1 MEIENQQLVNIV
13 PILDAVSTPIYETK
27 GKAHTAPAKTKS
39 NIKTKSNPKT
49 KSEPITTLVLAPITL
64 VVPDGEIYFRNDE
77 GDEQVL
83 EYGMIYEYVESI
95 CQKMGV
101 PHLNVTKVTND
112 VYPKLKTFNT
122 ITEIED
128 QIVMTVSN
136 MVTDHY
142 DYSAVAMW
150 ILISNLHAQTHDD
163 YVEVVKQLFNN
174 VSKTGELAS
183 IVTQEFVDFV
193 IVHRNAINAALNY
206 ARDYEMSVF
215 GYRTLENAY
224 LKRTTA
230 GFIIERPQHLY
241 MRVAI
246 AIHRESK
253 NIDRVIE
260 TYDHMSQGYFTHAT
274 PTLFNAGTL
283 CQQMSSCFLLSV
295 DDDMGSITK
304 CWGNCAMI
312 SKFSGGIGLCLT
324 SIRASGA
331 YIKSTQGYSNG
342 LKVTGVYDAICNYAN
357 QGGRRPGS
365 NAVYIEPW
373 HADTPYFIELKKN
386 TGAETERTRNLFTAL
401 MVNDI
406 FMERVEQDGIWS
418 FMCPASCPNLLNKY
432 GDDFSQAYIDY
443 ENRGVFVKQIKARD
457 LWFKIMEVQIE
468 SGMPYIIYKD
478 AANRKSN
485 QKNIGVINCSNLC
498 AEILQ
503 FSSNKEYG
511 VCNLA
516 SICLPKFVTKT
527 ADSVSYDY
535 QKLYEVARMVTRN
548 LNNVIDVNYYPVKA
562 AKRSNM
568 KHRPIGIGPQG
579 LADVFALFRTPFGS
593 KLSRDLNKKIFETI
607 YFGALTESCLIARE
621 TRAYRSFN
629 GSPMSKGEF
638 QFNLWGLSD
647 TDLSGMWDWAK
658 LRLDIIKY
666 GIANSLTTCCMPTA
680 STSQIMGNNECIE
693 PYTENIYIRTTNAGE
708 FFVINKHLMR
718 DLMEQGLWNED
729 VPDLIKYYKGSIA
742 SIPGIP
748 DDIKQIYRTV
758 WETPQKSIIK
768 LAAERGPF
776 IDQTQS
782 MNIFIAKA
790 SYPALT
796 SCLFYAWKRGLKTGM
811 YYLRTKT
818 ASNANQF
825 GIDIDKIKALQAKYQ
840 IEEADVEKTLTLAIE
855 PSSPTTQACRFIP
868 GRKFKP
874 GECTMCSS

>member
-1 MEIENQQLVNIV
+1 MEIENQQLVNIE
-13 PILDAVSTPIYETK
+13 PILDPASTPIYETK
-27 GKAHTAPAKTKS
+27 GKQSTLPAKTK
-39 NIKTKSNPKT
+39 
-49 KSEPITTLVLAPITL
+49 ITLALPSTL

-77 GDEQVL
+77 GEEEVL
-83 EYGMIYEYVESI
+83 EYGMIHEYVESI

-112 VYPKLKTFNT
+112 VYPKLKTYNT

-163 YVEVVKQLFNN
+163 YTEVTKQLFNN
-174 VSKTGELAS
+174 TSKTGELAS

-193 IVHRNAINAALNY
+193 ISHRVTINAALNY
-206 ARDYEMSVF
+206 QRDYEMSVF

-224 LKRTTA
+224 LKRTTK
-230 GFIIERPQHLY
+230 GLIIERPQHLY

-246 AIHRESK
+246 AIHRESR

-260 TYDHMSQGYFTHAT
+260 TYDFMSQGYFTHAT

-295 DDDMGSITK
+295 DDDMSSITK

-324 SIRASGA
+324 NIRASGA

-373 HADTPYFIELKKN
+373 HADVSYFIELKKN

-406 FMERVEQDGIWS
+406 FMERVRDDGIWS
-418 FMCPASCPNLLNKY
+418 LMCPASCPNLLNKY
-432 GDDFSQAYIDY
+432 GDEFSRAYTDY
-443 ENRGVFVKQIKARD
+443 ESKGLYVKQIKARD
-457 LWFKIMEVQIE
+457 LWFRIMEVQIE

-503 FSSNKEYG
+503 FSSAKEYG

-516 SICLPKFVTKT
+516 SICLPKFVVKT
-527 ADSVSYDY
+527 DEGVTYDY
-535 QKLYEVARMVTRN
+535 QKLYRVARIVTRN

-562 AKRSNM
+562 ARRSNK

-593 KLSRDLNKKIFETI
+593 RLSRDLNKKIFETI
-607 YFGALTESCLIARE
+607 YFGAMAESCLIAKE
-621 TRAYRSFN
+621 TRAYRSFP
-629 GSPMSKGEF
+629 GSPFSQGAF
-638 QFNLWGLSD
+638 QFNLWGLADS
-647 TDLSGMWDWAK
+647 DLSGMWDWAA
-658 LRLDIIKY
+658 LRLDVIRY
-666 GIANSLTTCCMPTA
+666 GVANSLTTCCMPTA

-718 DLMEQGLWNED
+718 ELMEQGLWTED

-758 WETPQKSIIK
+758 WETPQKAIIK

-790 SYPALT
+790 NYPTLN
-796 SCLFYAWKRGLKTGM
+796 SCLFYAWRLGLKTGI

-818 ASNANQF
+818 ASDANQF

-840 IEEADVEKTLTLAIE
+840 IAAAEGDDNSTPA
-855 PSSPTTQACRFIP
+855 PSSPPALQACRFIP

-874 GECTMCSS
+874 GECDMCSS